1 MKIVTTTSVFPPCWD
16 SADAL
21 NRLAAIGYD
30 CLDMAFDYCTQK
42 DDFPFMT
49 DGYEAWA
56 DSLRNT
62 AEKLGV
68 AYTHSHA
75 CFDAAS
81 RSPLVE
87 RAIHCA
93 SVMGIRYMV
102 VHPVFRNPEGT
113 ITDDEEFIRTN
124 AELILPQLEI
134 AGKYGVVLLSENLL
148 WGSSIRSEVI
158 AALADEVNSPSFGW
172 CYDTGHAH
180 AMGDSLDNFRRVSRA
195 PLSLHIQ
202 DNHGNQR
209 DEHLLPGDGTLDW
222 AQFFRAL
229 KDVNYAGEFVL
240 EAHHQSVDA
249 ADEERNGILTDLY
262 VRSRKLADFFTAL

>member
-16 SADAL
+16 SMDAL

-56 DSLRNT
+56 DSLRNS

-68 AYTHSHA
+68 SYTHSHA
-75 CFDAAS
+75 CFDASS

-87 RAIHCA
+87 RALHCA
-93 SVMGIRYMV
+93 SLLGIKYMV
-102 VHPVFRNPEGT
+102 VHPVVRNQDGT
-113 ITDDEEFIRTN
+113 NTDDEEFIRTN
-124 AELILPQLEI
+124 AELIRPQLEI
-134 AGKYGVVLLSENLL
+134 AEKYGVTLLSENLL
-148 WGSSIRSEVI
+148 WGSSIRAQVI
-158 AALADEVNSPSFGW
+158 AALADEVNAPNFGW

-180 AMGDSLDNFRRVSRA
+180 ALGDSLDNFRHVSRA

-202 DNHGNQR
+202 DNHGKQW

-222 AQFFRAL
+222 ADFLRAL

-240 EAHHQSVDA
+240 EAHHQSVEA
-249 ADEERNGILTDLY
+249 ADEDRNGILTDLY
-262 VRSRKLADFFTAL
+262 SRSRKMVDYYSTL